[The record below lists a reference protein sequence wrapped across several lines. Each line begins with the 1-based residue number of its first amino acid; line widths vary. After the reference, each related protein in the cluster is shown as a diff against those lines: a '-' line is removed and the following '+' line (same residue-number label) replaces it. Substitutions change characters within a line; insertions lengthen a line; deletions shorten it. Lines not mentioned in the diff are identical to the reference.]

1 MTDNFNAFDEECGFR
16 FHCRRTGCV
25 FAGDA
30 AELANHYTERH
41 TGDIDT
47 GPVISDQSYRPLLT
61 AVGSEIATDQ
71 LHDLPCPFPGCG
83 RMFSK
88 IGAVCNHHQKA
99 HKTSLT
105 KKQKAA
111 IVSKFGQ
118 LHRCDTCFRGFA
130 TKADLTQHIAKK
142 RHGK

>member
-1 MTDNFNAFDEECGFR
+1 MTDNFTPFDEGFQ
-16 FHCRRTGCV
+16 CRRTGCE

-30 AELANHYTERH
+30 AELASHYTEHH
-41 TGDIDT
+41 TADIDI
-47 GPVISDQSYRPLLT
+47 GPVISDQSYRPLLN
-61 AVGSEIATDQ
+61 AVESENAADQ
-71 LHDLPCPFPGCG
+71 INSLPCPFPGCG

-88 IGAVCNHHQKA
+88 IGSVSNHHQKA
-99 HKTSLT
+99 HKTNLT

-118 LHRCDTCFRGFA
+118 LHRCDFCFRGFA